1 MKALQA
7 LIEFRRYTCM
17 CLGLFVFAH
26 YRTVKDG
33 RTDMLQHPHY
43 T

>member
-7 LIEFRRYTCM
+7 LIEFRRYM